1 MGLLA
6 RSLRVEKR
14 TVLESLKGIAPSL
27 WDQLHLTSAAGP
39 IVTELTASKS
49 TAVLACTRVISETTA
64 SLPRRV
70 CQQLQP
76 AGKRAAPTHPLFRIV
91 HDKPNPMMTSF
102 TFFETLQAHLCI
114 WGNAYA
120 EIVRN
125 GNGEVAEL
133 WPIPPARVTS
143 IWLDWNLHQMQ
154 YQIILPDGR
163 PIVLTSDQILHVP
176 GLSFD
181 GFLGKSPVR
190 LMAETIGLSLA
201 AEEFTSRFFSNG
213 AQLSG
218 VVQHPGVM
226 SDPAAQRF
234 MKSIEEKH
242 TGLPNAFRVMLLE
255 EGAKWQETGMKL
267 VEAQVLELR
276 KFQVED
282 IARAYRVPLH
292 LIQATDKSSNWGTG
306 IEQLT
311 IAFVT
316 YCMRPW
322 IVRWEQALQKLFPP
336 QDTAQYFV
344 EFQFDALM
352 RGDYASLTKG
362 LQLGRVNGWL
372 NADEIREALGY
383 NPIGGPAGQDYIIA
397 LNMGASGPVV
407 EGTDTEPETDVPD
420 SNPDTRAPGR
430 IVMVNGVHV
439 PSNRGTRAGDFGP
452 LLDAAWE
459 RITRRASQEVG
470 AAIEKAIKS
479 GEDPAVRQTISG
491 WLMEHREYV
500 DQQLGP
506 IVAAGWRPGSNGG
519 GNGAHP

>member
-70 CQQLQP
+70 CMYLQP
-76 AGKRAAPTHPLFRIV
+76 SGKRAAPEHSLFPIL

-143 IWLDWNLHQMQ
+143 IWLDWNSHIMQ

-226 SDPAAQRF
+226 TDSAAQRF
-234 MKSIEEKH
+234 IKSIEERH
-242 TGLPNAFRVMLLE
+242 AGLPNAFRVMLLE

-267 VEAQVLELR
+267 VDAQVLELR

-336 QDTAQYFV
+336 RDAGQYFA

-352 RGDYASLTKG
+352 RGDFKSLNQG
-362 LQLGRVNGWL
+362 LQIGRNSGWL
-372 NADEIREALGY
+372 NADEIREILGF
-383 NPIGGPAGQDYIIA
+383 NPIGGHAGQDYIIA
-397 LNMGASGPVV
+397 LNMGPTGPTV
-407 EGTDTEPETDVPD
+407 EGTGDEPETDVPG
-420 SNPDTRAPGR
+420 SNPDTRVGAR
-430 IVMVNGVHV
+430 IAMVNGVLVSSGRDAH
-439 PSNRGTRAGDFGP
+439 RTDFGP

-470 AAIEKAIKS
+470 AAVEKAIKS
-479 GEDPAVRQTISG
+479 GEGPAVRETVSG
-491 WLMEHREYV
+491 WLKEHREYV
-500 DQQLGP
+500 SQQLGP
-506 IVAAGWRPGSNGG
+506 IVAAGWRPGGNGG